1 MNRKGAGKGRAIAV
15 IATVAAVAA
24 AIVGAGVYYVK
35 SQLDHITLT
44 AQFDNAS
51 GLYESNVVAVLG
63 MPVGKI
69 TKITPQSG
77 YVDVEFTVDK
87 DVKVPVDVQAVTLS
101 TSILTDRQVELTPPY
116 RGGPTLQD
124 GDTIGLDKTKTP
136 VEFDRVLGMLDKLSV
151 SLKGDGNGQGPVSDI
166 INAAAGVADGNG
178 DKIKSGL
185 DELSKAL
192 RLSSEGG
199 VTTREQMTTIIKN
212 VSSLFDAAAANDGKL
227 REFSTTIHQLSNI
240 IDDEALGT
248 GNTGRQLNDLVTQ
261 AGDILD
267 ANRDHIKQ
275 SILNGNTALKTVVD
289 NQRELA
295 ETIDVAPL
303 AVENLYNTVD
313 QDNGSFRARFLTD
326 KLLFESQTGKEI
338 CNLMGLRQ
346 LGLQHRHV
354 AGLRPRLRPDLCA
367 RRARGDGTKVMA
379 IRKRLAAM
387 GAATAIAL
395 SGCATNGLGDLPLPA
410 PGVGTGGYHLTA
422 LFSNILNLPT
432 NAKVK
437 LAGADVGQ
445 VDDMRV
451 SNYTAITTL
460 RILDGVRLPKGST
473 AELRSA
479 TPLGDVFVSI
489 RPPAGAPSDGPIL
502 KEGDTIG
509 LDETTAA
516 ATVESVLSSAALVS
530 NGGAV
535 RNLTNVINGFGK
547 ATGDQGQAF
556 GDLIKDSNRL
566 LGTLNTRSSQISEA
580 LTQTAQLADQL
591 DTKNQTLTDIVKEAD
606 PATET
611 LAANTAQL
619 SQLVLQIGATTQQL
633 QKFPSIAGTDTSGH
647 SIIKDA
653 NTIAKAWNDV
663 AQDPTV
669 DINALNRQFASLI
682 KITPSDTIS
691 VRVSIDRL
699 ILGSIPDAG
708 FKGDVGSHGP
718 KRYNW
723 AQLVGSF
730 KYTLWRLQ
738 ERVVGKGVYGEDVPM
753 RPSPTEPGVIERVP
767 GPPPGAP
774 VPPPPGQA
782 VPAAAPA
789 ETTTPTPAPAPPPG
803 PAPGPGVMG
812 Q

>member
-1 MNRKGAGKGRAIAV
+1 MNSKGAGKGRAIAV

-248 GNTGRQLNDLVTQ
+248 GTTGRQLNDLVTQ
-261 AGDILD
+261 AGDLLD

-346 LGLQHRHV
+346 LGCSTGTLQDYGPDF
-354 AGLRPRLRPDLCA
+354 GLTYVL
-367 RRARGDGTKVMA
+367 DG
-379 IRKRLAAM
+379 LAAM
-387 GAATAIAL
+387 G
-395 SGCATNGLGDLPLPA
+395 
-410 PGVGTGGYHLTA
+410 
-422 LFSNILNLPT
+422 
-432 NAKVK
+432 
-437 LAGADVGQ
+437 
-445 VDDMRV
+445 
-451 SNYTAITTL
+451 
-460 RILDGVRLPKGST
+460 
-473 AELRSA
+473 
-479 TPLGDVFVSI
+479 
-489 RPPAGAPSDGPIL
+489 
-502 KEGDTIG
+502 
-509 LDETTAA
+509 
-516 ATVESVLSSAALVS
+516 
-530 NGGAV
+530 
-535 RNLTNVINGFGK
+535 
-547 ATGDQGQAF
+547 
-556 GDLIKDSNRL
+556 
-566 LGTLNTRSSQISEA
+566 
-580 LTQTAQLADQL
+580 
-591 DTKNQTLTDIVKEAD
+591 
-606 PATET
+606 
-611 LAANTAQL
+611 
-619 SQLVLQIGATTQQL
+619 
-633 QKFPSIAGTDTSGH
+633 QK
-647 SIIKDA
+647 
-653 NTIAKAWNDV
+653 
-663 AQDPTV
+663 
-669 DINALNRQFASLI
+669 
-682 KITPSDTIS
+682 
-691 VRVSIDRL
+691 
-699 ILGSIPDAG
+699 
-708 FKGDVGSHGP
+708 
-718 KRYNW
+718 
-723 AQLVGSF
+723 
-730 KYTLWRLQ
+730 
-738 ERVVGKGVYGEDVPM
+738 
-753 RPSPTEPGVIERVP
+753 
-767 GPPPGAP
+767 
-774 VPPPPGQA
+774 
-782 VPAAAPA
+782 
-789 ETTTPTPAPAPPPG
+789 
-803 PAPGPGVMG
+803 
-812 Q
+812 

>member
-1 MNRKGAGKGRAIAV
+1 MNSKGAGKGRAIAV

-227 REFSTTIHQLSNI
+227 REFSTTVHQLSNI

-248 GNTGRQLNDLVTQ
+248 GTTGRQLNDLVTQ
-261 AGDILD
+261 AGDLLD

-346 LGLQHRHV
+346 LGCSTGTLQDYGPDF
-354 AGLRPRLRPDLCA
+354 GLTYVL
-367 RRARGDGTKVMA
+367 DG
-379 IRKRLAAM
+379 LAAM
-387 GAATAIAL
+387 G
-395 SGCATNGLGDLPLPA
+395 
-410 PGVGTGGYHLTA
+410 
-422 LFSNILNLPT
+422 
-432 NAKVK
+432 
-437 LAGADVGQ
+437 
-445 VDDMRV
+445 
-451 SNYTAITTL
+451 
-460 RILDGVRLPKGST
+460 
-473 AELRSA
+473 
-479 TPLGDVFVSI
+479 
-489 RPPAGAPSDGPIL
+489 
-502 KEGDTIG
+502 
-509 LDETTAA
+509 
-516 ATVESVLSSAALVS
+516 
-530 NGGAV
+530 
-535 RNLTNVINGFGK
+535 
-547 ATGDQGQAF
+547 
-556 GDLIKDSNRL
+556 
-566 LGTLNTRSSQISEA
+566 
-580 LTQTAQLADQL
+580 
-591 DTKNQTLTDIVKEAD
+591 
-606 PATET
+606 
-611 LAANTAQL
+611 
-619 SQLVLQIGATTQQL
+619 
-633 QKFPSIAGTDTSGH
+633 QK
-647 SIIKDA
+647 
-653 NTIAKAWNDV
+653 
-663 AQDPTV
+663 
-669 DINALNRQFASLI
+669 
-682 KITPSDTIS
+682 
-691 VRVSIDRL
+691 
-699 ILGSIPDAG
+699 
-708 FKGDVGSHGP
+708 
-718 KRYNW
+718 
-723 AQLVGSF
+723 
-730 KYTLWRLQ
+730 
-738 ERVVGKGVYGEDVPM
+738 
-753 RPSPTEPGVIERVP
+753 
-767 GPPPGAP
+767 
-774 VPPPPGQA
+774 
-782 VPAAAPA
+782 
-789 ETTTPTPAPAPPPG
+789 
-803 PAPGPGVMG
+803 
-812 Q
+812 

>member
-1 MNRKGAGKGRAIAV
+1 MNSKGAGKGRAIAV

-24 AIVGAGVYYVK
+24 AIVGTGVYYVK

-248 GNTGRQLNDLVTQ
+248 GTTGRQLNDLVTQ
-261 AGDILD
+261 AGDLLD

-275 SILNGNTALKTVVD
+275 SILNGNTTLRTLVD
-289 NQRELA
+289 KQRELA

-346 LGLQHRHV
+346 LGCSTGTLQDYGPDF
-354 AGLRPRLRPDLCA
+354 GLTYVL
-367 RRARGDGTKVMA
+367 DG
-379 IRKRLAAM
+379 LAAM
-387 GAATAIAL
+387 G
-395 SGCATNGLGDLPLPA
+395 
-410 PGVGTGGYHLTA
+410 
-422 LFSNILNLPT
+422 
-432 NAKVK
+432 
-437 LAGADVGQ
+437 
-445 VDDMRV
+445 
-451 SNYTAITTL
+451 
-460 RILDGVRLPKGST
+460 
-473 AELRSA
+473 
-479 TPLGDVFVSI
+479 
-489 RPPAGAPSDGPIL
+489 
-502 KEGDTIG
+502 
-509 LDETTAA
+509 
-516 ATVESVLSSAALVS
+516 
-530 NGGAV
+530 
-535 RNLTNVINGFGK
+535 
-547 ATGDQGQAF
+547 
-556 GDLIKDSNRL
+556 
-566 LGTLNTRSSQISEA
+566 
-580 LTQTAQLADQL
+580 
-591 DTKNQTLTDIVKEAD
+591 
-606 PATET
+606 
-611 LAANTAQL
+611 
-619 SQLVLQIGATTQQL
+619 
-633 QKFPSIAGTDTSGH
+633 QK
-647 SIIKDA
+647 
-653 NTIAKAWNDV
+653 
-663 AQDPTV
+663 
-669 DINALNRQFASLI
+669 
-682 KITPSDTIS
+682 
-691 VRVSIDRL
+691 
-699 ILGSIPDAG
+699 
-708 FKGDVGSHGP
+708 
-718 KRYNW
+718 
-723 AQLVGSF
+723 
-730 KYTLWRLQ
+730 
-738 ERVVGKGVYGEDVPM
+738 
-753 RPSPTEPGVIERVP
+753 
-767 GPPPGAP
+767 
-774 VPPPPGQA
+774 
-782 VPAAAPA
+782 
-789 ETTTPTPAPAPPPG
+789 
-803 PAPGPGVMG
+803 
-812 Q
+812 

>member
-1 MNRKGAGKGRAIAV
+1 MNSKGAGKGRAIAV
-15 IATVAAVAA
+15 IAAVAVVAA

-261 AGDILD
+261 AGDLLD

-346 LGLQHRHV
+346 LGCSTGTLQDYGPDF
-354 AGLRPRLRPDLCA
+354 GLTYVL
-367 RRARGDGTKVMA
+367 DG
-379 IRKRLAAM
+379 LAAM
-387 GAATAIAL
+387 G
-395 SGCATNGLGDLPLPA
+395 
-410 PGVGTGGYHLTA
+410 
-422 LFSNILNLPT
+422 
-432 NAKVK
+432 
-437 LAGADVGQ
+437 
-445 VDDMRV
+445 
-451 SNYTAITTL
+451 
-460 RILDGVRLPKGST
+460 
-473 AELRSA
+473 
-479 TPLGDVFVSI
+479 
-489 RPPAGAPSDGPIL
+489 
-502 KEGDTIG
+502 
-509 LDETTAA
+509 
-516 ATVESVLSSAALVS
+516 
-530 NGGAV
+530 
-535 RNLTNVINGFGK
+535 
-547 ATGDQGQAF
+547 
-556 GDLIKDSNRL
+556 
-566 LGTLNTRSSQISEA
+566 
-580 LTQTAQLADQL
+580 
-591 DTKNQTLTDIVKEAD
+591 
-606 PATET
+606 
-611 LAANTAQL
+611 
-619 SQLVLQIGATTQQL
+619 
-633 QKFPSIAGTDTSGH
+633 QK
-647 SIIKDA
+647 
-653 NTIAKAWNDV
+653 
-663 AQDPTV
+663 
-669 DINALNRQFASLI
+669 
-682 KITPSDTIS
+682 
-691 VRVSIDRL
+691 
-699 ILGSIPDAG
+699 
-708 FKGDVGSHGP
+708 
-718 KRYNW
+718 
-723 AQLVGSF
+723 
-730 KYTLWRLQ
+730 
-738 ERVVGKGVYGEDVPM
+738 
-753 RPSPTEPGVIERVP
+753 
-767 GPPPGAP
+767 
-774 VPPPPGQA
+774 
-782 VPAAAPA
+782 
-789 ETTTPTPAPAPPPG
+789 
-803 PAPGPGVMG
+803 
-812 Q
+812 

>member
-346 LGLQHRHV
+346 LGCSTGTLQDYGPDF
-354 AGLRPRLRPDLCA
+354 GLTYVL
-367 RRARGDGTKVMA
+367 DG
-379 IRKRLAAM
+379 LAAM
-387 GAATAIAL
+387 G
-395 SGCATNGLGDLPLPA
+395 
-410 PGVGTGGYHLTA
+410 
-422 LFSNILNLPT
+422 
-432 NAKVK
+432 
-437 LAGADVGQ
+437 
-445 VDDMRV
+445 
-451 SNYTAITTL
+451 
-460 RILDGVRLPKGST
+460 
-473 AELRSA
+473 
-479 TPLGDVFVSI
+479 
-489 RPPAGAPSDGPIL
+489 
-502 KEGDTIG
+502 
-509 LDETTAA
+509 
-516 ATVESVLSSAALVS
+516 
-530 NGGAV
+530 
-535 RNLTNVINGFGK
+535 
-547 ATGDQGQAF
+547 
-556 GDLIKDSNRL
+556 
-566 LGTLNTRSSQISEA
+566 
-580 LTQTAQLADQL
+580 
-591 DTKNQTLTDIVKEAD
+591 
-606 PATET
+606 
-611 LAANTAQL
+611 
-619 SQLVLQIGATTQQL
+619 
-633 QKFPSIAGTDTSGH
+633 QK
-647 SIIKDA
+647 
-653 NTIAKAWNDV
+653 
-663 AQDPTV
+663 
-669 DINALNRQFASLI
+669 
-682 KITPSDTIS
+682 
-691 VRVSIDRL
+691 
-699 ILGSIPDAG
+699 
-708 FKGDVGSHGP
+708 
-718 KRYNW
+718 
-723 AQLVGSF
+723 
-730 KYTLWRLQ
+730 
-738 ERVVGKGVYGEDVPM
+738 
-753 RPSPTEPGVIERVP
+753 
-767 GPPPGAP
+767 
-774 VPPPPGQA
+774 
-782 VPAAAPA
+782 
-789 ETTTPTPAPAPPPG
+789 
-803 PAPGPGVMG
+803 
-812 Q
+812 

>member
-1 MNRKGAGKGRAIAV
+1 MNSKGAGKGRAIAV

-24 AIVGAGVYYVK
+24 AIVGACVYYVK

-166 INAAAGVADGNG
+166 INAIAGVADGNG

-261 AGDILD
+261 AGDLLD

-346 LGLQHRHV
+346 LGCSTGTLQDYGPDF
-354 AGLRPRLRPDLCA
+354 GLTYVL
-367 RRARGDGTKVMA
+367 DG
-379 IRKRLAAM
+379 LAAM
-387 GAATAIAL
+387 G
-395 SGCATNGLGDLPLPA
+395 
-410 PGVGTGGYHLTA
+410 
-422 LFSNILNLPT
+422 
-432 NAKVK
+432 
-437 LAGADVGQ
+437 
-445 VDDMRV
+445 
-451 SNYTAITTL
+451 
-460 RILDGVRLPKGST
+460 
-473 AELRSA
+473 
-479 TPLGDVFVSI
+479 
-489 RPPAGAPSDGPIL
+489 
-502 KEGDTIG
+502 
-509 LDETTAA
+509 
-516 ATVESVLSSAALVS
+516 
-530 NGGAV
+530 
-535 RNLTNVINGFGK
+535 
-547 ATGDQGQAF
+547 
-556 GDLIKDSNRL
+556 
-566 LGTLNTRSSQISEA
+566 
-580 LTQTAQLADQL
+580 
-591 DTKNQTLTDIVKEAD
+591 
-606 PATET
+606 
-611 LAANTAQL
+611 
-619 SQLVLQIGATTQQL
+619 
-633 QKFPSIAGTDTSGH
+633 QK
-647 SIIKDA
+647 
-653 NTIAKAWNDV
+653 
-663 AQDPTV
+663 
-669 DINALNRQFASLI
+669 
-682 KITPSDTIS
+682 
-691 VRVSIDRL
+691 
-699 ILGSIPDAG
+699 
-708 FKGDVGSHGP
+708 
-718 KRYNW
+718 
-723 AQLVGSF
+723 
-730 KYTLWRLQ
+730 
-738 ERVVGKGVYGEDVPM
+738 
-753 RPSPTEPGVIERVP
+753 
-767 GPPPGAP
+767 
-774 VPPPPGQA
+774 
-782 VPAAAPA
+782 
-789 ETTTPTPAPAPPPG
+789 
-803 PAPGPGVMG
+803 
-812 Q
+812 